1 MTRLTVEG
9 LAIQAGGRTLCQGLE
24 LTLAPGQ
31 CWAILGGNGSGKTIL
46 LHTLAGLLPATA
58 GTIRLDDHPLAAL
71 PRRHIAQRLGLLLQE
86 SHDPFPT
93 SVLETAMSGRHPH
106 LGRWQQEGDE
116 DHAIVHQALA
126 AMALSGMEQRVVQT
140 LSGGERRRLAIATLL
155 TQTPQL
161 LLLDEPLN
169 HLDLHH
175 QQQLLHQQRRLA
187 REGRTVVMV
196 LHDPNQA
203 LRYCDRA
210 LLLYGDGRWES
221 GVCEELLTVERLSH
235 LYHHPMRL
243 LRQGDE
249 RLFIP
254 ADEGTA
260 GQTHSPSSH

>member
-1 MTRLTVEG
+1 VTRLAVEG
-9 LAIQAGGRTLCQGLE
+9 LAITQGGRTLCRGLE

-31 CWAILGGNGSGKTIL
+31 CWAVLGGNGSGKTTL
-46 LHTLAGLLPATA
+46 LHTLAGLLPAAA
-58 GTIRLDDHPLAAL
+58 GMIRLDHHPLATL
-71 PRRHIAQRLGLLLQE
+71 PRRRIAQRLGLLLQE

-93 SVLETAMSGRHPH
+93 TVLETAMSGRHPH
-106 LGRWQQEGDE
+106 LGRWQQEGSA

-126 AMALSGMEQRVVQT
+126 AMELSGMEQRMVQT

-155 TQTPQL
+155 TQAPQL

-175 QQQLLHQQRRLA
+175 QQLLLRQQRQLA

-203 LRYCDRA
+203 LRYCDQA

-221 GVCEELLTVERLSH
+221 GVCEELLTVERLSR
-235 LYHHPMRL
+235 LYRHPMRL
-243 LRQGDE
+243 VEQGEE
-249 RLFIP
+249 RFFIP
-254 ADEGTA
+254 ADEGVV
-260 GQTHSPSSH
+260 G